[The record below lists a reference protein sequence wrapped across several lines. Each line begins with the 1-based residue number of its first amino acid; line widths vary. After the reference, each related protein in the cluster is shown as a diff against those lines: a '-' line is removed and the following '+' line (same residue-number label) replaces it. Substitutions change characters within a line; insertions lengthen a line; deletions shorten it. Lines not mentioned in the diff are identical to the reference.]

1 MRVVNVSEMR
11 AVEERAGRDFGL
23 TSEILMDHAGHSV
36 ASSLGGRLGGELS
49 TARILVLVGP
59 GNNGGD
65 GRVMGS
71 YLSTWGARVAY
82 YVWKEQRLDPGVDGS
97 WIPSGA
103 AEPAD
108 PGHLAGAFAAALATC
123 TVVVD
128 ALLGT
133 GTSRPLPSQ
142 MREVLDLVRQEKE
155 RRPDLLLLA
164 VDLPTGLNADT
175 GEVDPGTFRADITV
189 TLAFPKLGLLFF
201 PGAGFVGELEVGGIG
216 LPAELTVPPGPEL
229 LDDATIRRLL
239 PPRPLDSNKGTFGK
253 VLIAAG
259 SPAYP
264 GSAYLAATAAGRI
277 GAGLVTLA
285 ISPTM
290 APIYAGKLSEATFH
304 LLPPENEGPESRAG
318 SLLAALS
325 GYAALV
331 IGPGLGQAPATGA
344 FLQAIFAGLR
354 QIAAESRPRLVV
366 DADGLNYLATTE
378 HWWDQLPEETVI
390 TPHPGEMAR
399 LQKGAAVT
407 GGGIDRLDMSR
418 RAARGWNL
426 TLVLKGA
433 HTLIAEPGGSLSITA
448 PANPALATAG
458 TGDVLAGTIG
468 GLLAQGLAPYDAA
481 RAGVYLHSRA
491 GLRVAMS
498 LGDSGLLASDLLPE
512 LPRAQ
517 AAVKVDGK

>member
-11 AVEERAGRDFGL
+11 AIEEQAGRDFGL

-36 ASSLGGRLGGELS
+36 ASSLRERLGGALP
-49 TARILVLVGP
+49 TTRILVLVGP

-71 YLSTWGARVAY
+71 YLSAWGARLAY
-82 YVWKEQRLDPGVDGS
+82 YVWKEQRLDAGVDGS
-97 WIPSGA
+97 WIPSG
-103 AEPAD
+103 PAD
-108 PGHLAGAFAAALATC
+108 PGGALAAALTTC

-142 MREVLDLVRQEKE
+142 MREVLDLVRREKE

-201 PGAGFVGELEVGGIG
+201 PGAGFVGDLEVGGIG
-216 LPAELTVPPGPEL
+216 LPAELRLPPGPEL
-229 LDDATIRRLL
+229 LDDPTIRPLL

-264 GSAYLAATAAGRI
+264 GSAFLAASAAGRI

-285 ISPTM
+285 VSPTM

-304 LLPPENEGPESRAG
+304 LLPPENEGPESRAA

-325 GYAALV
+325 GYTALV
-331 IGPGLGQAPATGA
+331 IGPGLGQSETTRA
-344 FLQAIFAGLR
+344 FLLAIFAGVR
-354 QIAAESRPRLVV
+354 RIAGESRPHLVV
-366 DADGLNYLATTE
+366 DADGLNNLATTE
-378 HWWDQLPEETVI
+378 RWWDQLPEETVI

-399 LQKGAAVT
+399 LQKGTPVT
-407 GGGIDRLDMSR
+407 GGGIDRLDTSR
-418 RAARGWNL
+418 RAAHDWNL

-433 HTLIAEPGGSLSITA
+433 HSLIAEPAGSLSIAA

-468 GLLAQGLAPYDAA
+468 GLLAQGLAPYAAA

-491 GLRVAMS
+491 GLRVAQS

>member
-11 AVEERAGRDFGL
+11 AIEERADREFGL

-36 ASSLGGRLGGELS
+36 ASSLRTRLGGALG
-49 TARILVLVGP
+49 TGRILVLVGP

-71 YLSTWGARVAY
+71 YLSSWGARVSY
-82 YVWKEQRLDPGVDGS
+82 YVWKEQRLEPGGD
-97 WIPSGA
+97 
-103 AEPAD
+103 
-108 PGHLAGAFAAALATC
+108 LAAALSTC

-133 GTSRPLPSQ
+133 GTSRPLPEQ
-142 MREVLDLVRQEKE
+142 MRQVLDLVRREKSG
-155 RRPDLLLLA
+155 RPDLLLLA

-189 TLAFPKLGLLFF
+189 TLAFPKVGLLFF
-201 PGAGFVGELEVGGIG
+201 PGAGFVGELQVGGIG
-216 LPAELTVPPGPEL
+216 LPAELSIPPGLEL
-229 LDDATIRRLL
+229 LDDPTIRRLL

-285 ISPTM
+285 ASPTM

-304 LLPPENEGPESRAG
+304 LLPPESEGPQARAG

-331 IGPGLGQAPATGA
+331 IGPGLGQGEATRA
-344 FLQAIFAGLR
+344 FLLAVFDGLR
-354 QIAAESRPRLVV
+354 QMPAESRPQLVV
-366 DADGLNYLATTE
+366 DADGLNNLAATE
-378 HWWDQLPEETVI
+378 SWWDQLPKDTVI

-399 LQKGAAVT
+399 LQKGARVS
-407 GGGIDRLDMSR
+407 GGGIDRLDTSR
-418 RAARGWNL
+418 RASHDWSL

-433 HTLIAEPGGSLSITA
+433 HSLIAEPGGSLSITT

-491 GLRVAMS
+491 GLRVAAS
-498 LGDSGLLASDLLPE
+498 LGDTGMLASDLLPE
-512 LPRAQ
+512 LPRALH
-517 AAVKVDGK
+517 AVKIYE

>member
-11 AVEERAGRDFGL
+11 AIEEQAGRDFGL

-36 ASSLGGRLGGELS
+36 ASFLRGRLGSTLS

-82 YVWKEQRLDPGVDGS
+82 YAWKEQRLEPGQGGS
-97 WIPSGA
+97 WIPSGP
-103 AEPAD
+103 AEPEGGLL
-108 PGHLAGAFAAALATC
+108 PAALSSC

-133 GTSRPLPSQ
+133 GTSRPLPTN
-142 MREVLDLVRQEKE
+142 MREILDLVRREKE

-201 PGAGFVGELEVGGIG
+201 PGADFVGELQVGGIG
-216 LPAELTVPPGPEL
+216 LPDELTIPTGPEL
-229 LDDATIRRLL
+229 LDDPTIRRLL

-259 SPAYP
+259 SVPYP

-285 ISPTM
+285 VSPNM
-290 APIYAGKLSEATFH
+290 ALMYAGKLSEATFH
-304 LLPPENEGPESRAG
+304 LLPPESEGPQSRAE

-331 IGPGLGQAPATGA
+331 IGPGLGQSETTRA
-344 FLQAIFAGLR
+344 FLMAVFAGLR
-354 QIAAESRPRLVV
+354 QIASESRPHLVV
-366 DADGLNYLATTE
+366 DADGLNNLATTE
-378 HWWDQLPEETVI
+378 RWWDQLPEETVI

-399 LQKGAAVT
+399 LCKGIPVS
-407 GGGIDRLDMSR
+407 GGGLDRLDTS
-418 RAARGWNL
+418 RAAAHDWNL

-433 HTLIAEPGGSLSITA
+433 HTLIAEPGGSLSIAA

-468 GLLAQGLAPYDAA
+468 GLLAQGLAPYAAA

-491 GLRVAMS
+491 GLRVAAS
-498 LGDSGLLASDLLPE
+498 LGDTGVLASDLLPE

-517 AAVKVDGK
+517 AAVKVDRK